1 MATYSNNF
9 EGLWALAA
17 HKISDFSL
25 ENHRFALGVSGGA
38 DSIALFHVF
47 SSLFKKNK
55 FSDLVVFH
63 VNFGL
68 RGEES
73 DNDEAFVLSACA
85 KESVACHVFKPGERI
100 QPPIQQSAR
109 DFRLSVQEKFH
120 NQGYK
125 VVLAHNADDVTETIL
140 MRLARGAS
148 LENAAGMSYFDGNVL
163 RPWLDV
169 PREQIRHSLEEMG
182 ILWRDDSSNLK
193 DIYVR
198 NKIRLEVMPILKDLF
213 PGAAAR
219 IARSFLTNPKSRQNI
234 NSSDVSVIALREFVA
249 LTKDVVESR
258 LHGFFTA
265 HYEGR
270 SPIARQIIEQISAAI
285 LACAYGQD
293 RQPRQ
298 FDLPHGKILRLIGGQ
313 LIIGPRN

>member
-1 MATYSNNF
+1 MATYSKNF
-9 EGLWALAA
+9 RGLWALAA
-17 HKISDFSL
+17 HKIGAFSL

-68 RGEES
+68 RGAES
-73 DNDEAFVLSACA
+73 DDDEAFVRSECA
-85 KESVACHVFKPGERI
+85 KESVACHVFKPAESI

-109 DFRLSVQEKFH
+109 DFRLSVQEQF
-120 NQGYK
+120 NSQGYK

-148 LENAAGMSYFDGNVL
+148 LENAAGMSYFDGKVL

-169 PREQIRHSLEEMG
+169 PREQIRNSLQEIG
-182 ILWRDDSSNLK
+182 ISWRDDSSNFK

-213 PGAAAR
+213 PGAATR
-219 IARSFLTNPKSRQNI
+219 IARSFITNPKNRQNI
-234 NSSDVSVIALREFVA
+234 KSSDESVIALSEFVT
-249 LTKDVVESR
+249 LTKDLVESR
-258 LHGFFTA
+258 LHAFFTA
-265 HYEGR
+265 HYDGR
-270 SPIARQIIEQISAAI
+270 SPITRQIIGQISAAV
-285 LACAYGQD
+285 LACAYGKD
-293 RQPRQ
+293 REPRQ

-313 LIIGPRN
+313 LTIGPRN